1 MAGPSGGRTG
11 FREPRTG
18 ARRRKLSLGELQ
30 VNHAKL
36 RLSLA
41 VTLALASGPLLALG
55 LGQIEVKSKL
65 SQPLIAEIPIV
76 STNADELESLSVSL
90 ASPDAFAR
98 VGLDRPNFLAANLV
112 FSIGRNER
120 GESVIR
126 VTTDNKVDDPYL
138 SFLIE
143 ADWGSGKLVR
153 EFSVLLD
160 PPYLAPA
167 PRAQVRTAIVAP
179 GASSTPAPAPAPR
192 AQTGAV
198 PDSAA
203 GVAAGT
209 VLPGPAPS
217 GQVSG
222 ERFGPVAGGQ
232 TLSQIASSLRPGD
245 VGLNQMMVALLRA
258 NPEAFIDGNINQL
271 KRGAILRIPGA
282 SELTSLS
289 AAEAAAIVREQTE
302 SWQQER
308 EPQLQPVE
316 STTATAAPAKGK
328 PSAADARLRIV
339 PPSGEAADA
348 SQSGVNA
355 GGSGS
360 ELRAELSR
368 SREEI
373 AVRDSEI
380 KDLRGR
386 VDELEK
392 LRGNSAELIKLKDSE
407 LAALQQRLK
416 DLQDAQAAAAAQA
429 IKDAQLAAAAKA
441 ADTAPAPTAA
451 ADGAAE
457 AEPAKT
463 ADATAPAPADAQ
475 VATTPGKPVTAE
487 RPAAVASAPA
497 NVPAPPPPA
506 PETPSL
512 LSQPLVLGGAALL
525 VVGLLSWLLMRGRGK
540 PGAKPAAAKRGSDA
554 GALAASI
561 DALRTKPD
569 ADTHPESEDQAAGD
583 VHDRLRELRATVA
596 ARPDQLETHLALLR
610 YHYAHGEAD
619 AFADAA
625 SDMLPHVSDPD
636 GPQWKEACALGRALC
651 PGNSLFEPGAA
662 LAADDTYES
671 VHADAPAPATTGGF
685 SDVDED
691 TDEFAQALAELD
703 PARQGHTEADSVWRD
718 SEHVPS
724 HEHAGHPDRETADY
738 EESQGGDAIATKLDL
753 AQAYLDIGDGE
764 AARALLDEVMA
775 EGSESQRLR
784 AQRLLSDI
792 G

>member
-1 MAGPSGGRTG
+1 
-11 FREPRTG
+11 
-18 ARRRKLSLGELQ
+18 

-179 GASSTPAPAPAPR
+179 SAGSTPAPAPR

-209 VLPGPAPS
+209 VLPGPAAS

-222 ERFGPVAGGQ
+222 GQFGPVASGQ

-289 AAEAAAIVREQTE
+289 ATEAAAIVREQTE

-373 AVRDSEI
+373 AVRDAEI

-392 LRGNSAELIKLKDSE
+392 LRGNSTQLIKLKDSE
-407 LAALQQRLK
+407 LAALQKRLK

-441 ADTAPAPTAA
+441 AETAPAPTAA

-457 AEPAKT
+457 TEPAKT
-463 ADATAPAPADAQ
+463 ADATEPAPAEP

-540 PGAKPAAAKRGSDA
+540 PSPKSGAAAKRGSDA

-561 DALRTKPD
+561 DALRAKSD
-569 ADTHPESEDQAAGD
+569 ADEPSESGDQAAGD

-610 YHYAHGEAD
+610 YHYAHGEAE

-662 LAADDTYES
+662 LAADDAYEPVS
-671 VHADAPAPATTGGF
+671 VDAPATTGGF
-685 SDVDED
+685 TDVNED

-718 SEHVPS
+718 SEHVHS
-724 HEHAGHPDRETADY
+724 HEHAGHADREPADF

>member
-1 MAGPSGGRTG
+1 M
-11 FREPRTG
+11 
-18 ARRRKLSLGELQ
+18 
-30 VNHAKL
+30 NHAKL

-179 GASSTPAPAPAPR
+179 SAGSTPTPAPR

-209 VLPGPAPS
+209 VLPGPALS

-222 ERFGPVAGGQ
+222 EQFGPVASGQ

-282 SELTSLS
+282 SELTSLN

-316 STTATAAPAKGK
+316 STTATAVPAKGK

-339 PPSGEAADA
+339 PPAGEAADA

-368 SREEI
+368 SREEL
-373 AVRDSEI
+373 AVRDAEI

-392 LRGNSAELIKLKDSE
+392 LRGSSAELIKLKDSE
-407 LAALQQRLK
+407 LAALQKRLK

-441 ADTAPAPTAA
+441 AADTAPAPTAA
-451 ADGAAE
+451 ADGTAE
-457 AEPAKT
+457 TEPAKP
-463 ADATAPAPADAQ
+463 ADATEQVPAEP

-487 RPAAVASAPA
+487 RPAATTSVPA

-506 PETPSL
+506 PVTPSL

-540 PGAKPAAAKRGSDA
+540 PSAKPGAAAKRGSDA

-561 DALRTKPD
+561 DALRAQPD
-569 ADTHPESEDQAAGD
+569 ADAPSEPGDLEAGD
-583 VHDRLRELRATVA
+583 VTDRLRELRATVA

-610 YHYAHGEAD
+610 YHYAHGEAE

-662 LAADDTYES
+662 LAADDAYEPLP
-671 VHADAPAPATTGGF
+671 VDASAPTATDSF
-685 SDVDED
+685 ADVDED

-718 SEHVPS
+718 SEHVHA
-724 HEHAGHPDRETADY
+724 HEHADHEDSEPVDF

>member
-1 MAGPSGGRTG
+1 M
-11 FREPRTG
+11 
-18 ARRRKLSLGELQ
+18 
-30 VNHAKL
+30 NHAKL

-76 STNADELESLSVSL
+76 STNADELASLSVAL

-120 GESVIR
+120 GENVIR

-167 PRAQVRTAIVAP
+167 PRAQVHTAIVAP
-179 GASSTPAPAPAPR
+179 SAGSTPAPAPR

-209 VLPGPAPS
+209 VLPGPAAS
-217 GQVSG
+217 GQVTG
-222 ERFGPVAGGQ
+222 ERFGPVASGQ

-368 SREEI
+368 SREEL
-373 AVRDSEI
+373 AVRDAEI

-429 IKDAQLAAAAKA
+429 IKDAQVAAAAKA
-441 ADTAPAPTAA
+441 ADTAPAPTAG
-451 ADGAAE
+451 ADVVAE
-457 AEPAKT
+457 TEPAKT
-463 ADATAPAPADAQ
+463 ADATEPAPADAQ

-540 PGAKPAAAKRGSDA
+540 PGAKPGASAKRGSDA

-569 ADTHPESEDQAAGD
+569 ADAPSEPEDQAADD
-583 VHDRLRELRATVA
+583 VNDRLRELRATVA

-610 YHYAHGEAD
+610 YHYAHGEAE

-662 LAADDTYES
+662 LAADDAYES
-671 VHADAPAPATTGGF
+671 APADAAAPTATGGF
-685 SDVDED
+685 ADVDED

-718 SEHVPS
+718 SEHAHS
-724 HEHAGHPDRETADY
+724 HEHAGHPDSEPADY

-764 AARALLDEVMA
+764 AARALLDEVIA